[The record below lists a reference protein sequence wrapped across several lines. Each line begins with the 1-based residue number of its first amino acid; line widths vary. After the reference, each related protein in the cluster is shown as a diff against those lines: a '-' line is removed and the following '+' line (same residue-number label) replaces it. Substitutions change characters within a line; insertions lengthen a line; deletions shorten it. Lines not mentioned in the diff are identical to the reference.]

1 MDIYKLCS
9 QDLESLIAILD
20 SSSRVDI
27 DVADNNN
34 TTPLHLAAREGH
46 SEILDYL
53 LGKGANV
60 SVKDYKDRNPL
71 EMAIE
76 KSKK

>member
-1 MDIYKLCS
+1 LRRFFNEI
-9 QDLESLIAILD
+9 
-20 SSSRVDI
+20 
-27 DVADNNN
+27 
-34 TTPLHLAAREGH
+34 TTPLHLAAKEGH

-53 LGKGANV
+53 LEKGADV

>member
-1 MDIYKLCS
+1 M
-9 QDLESLIAILD
+9 E

-27 DVADNNN
+27 DATDNDN
-34 TTPLHLAAREGH
+34 TTPLHLGAKKGH

-53 LGKGANV
+53 LEKGADV

-71 EMAIE
+71 EIAIE
-76 KSKK
+76 KSQK